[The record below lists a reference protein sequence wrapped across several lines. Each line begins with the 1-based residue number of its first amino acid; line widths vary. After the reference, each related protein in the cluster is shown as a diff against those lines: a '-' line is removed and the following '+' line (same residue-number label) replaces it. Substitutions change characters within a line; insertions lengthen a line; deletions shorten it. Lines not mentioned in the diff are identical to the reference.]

1 MTPLHH
7 FTCLSF
13 TFYSRIHSNFD
24 SKWILKMCFYIFIH
38 VLPKNIRFTIHI
50 VKFSAEFKGRLS
62 RFFFHRFWTSSSSH
76 PGLILSIWLTIET
89 TVSILLLNDSRFMVS
104 VKFSSIRQS
113 SFVSW
118 LSVYE
123 TPIAEKKLPSST
135 FDIWP
140 VWLLSIASNN
150 SSHCRVVKNV

>member
-1 MTPLHH
+1 MTPFHH

-24 SKWILKMCFYIFIH
+24 SKWILKCVLYIYSCFTQEY
-38 VLPKNIRFTIHI
+38 TIHNS
-50 VKFSAEFKGRLS
+50 KCWFFADFKARVS
-62 RFFFHRFWTSSSSH
+62 QHFFYRFWTSSCSQ
-76 PGLILSIWLTIET
+76 PGLVLSIWLTIET
-89 TVSILLLNDSRFMVS
+89 TFSILLLNDSRFMVS

-140 VWLLSIASNN
+140 VWLLSMASNN
-150 SSHCRVVKNV
+150 SSHCRVVKKV

>member
-1 MTPLHH
+1 MTPFHH

-13 TFYSRIHSNFD
+13 TFYSRVHSNFD
-24 SKWILKMCFYIFIH
+24 SKWILQMCFYIFIH
-38 VLPKNIRFTIHI
+38 VLPKNIRFTIHN
-50 VKFSAEFKGRLS
+50 VEFSADCKGRVS
-62 RFFFHRFWTSSSSH
+62 FYRFWTNSCSQ
-76 PGLILSIWLTIET
+76 PGLVLSIWLTIET
-89 TVSILLLNDSRFMVS
+89 TFSILLLNDSRFMVS